1 MSLCKGFV
9 TVQFDP
15 RLKEGAEKKI
25 SETFEPKFYE
35 NPSISSRFVA
45 G

>member
-1 MSLCKGFV
+1 VSLCKGFV

-15 RLKEGAEKKI
+15 RLEESDQKKI
-25 SETFEPKFYE
+25 SETFDPKFYDD
-35 NPSISSRFVA
+35 PLISSRFDA